1 MNAMLDRNTAI
12 WTGLWLVL
20 MATAL
25 LTRPLLPVD
34 ETRYLAVAWEM
45 WRDGDFLVPHLNG
58 ETYSHKPPL
67 LFWLFHAGWAVF
79 GVNDWWP
86 RLVAPLF
93 GLGSL
98 FLSVVLAKRLWPDND
113 RLAALTPFILLGC
126 VFWTLFTT
134 LTMFDMLVTFF
145 TLVGL
150 IGIVI
155 AWRARIDGASL
166 LPGFAVLTLGIGFGL
181 LAKGPAIL
189 LHTLPVAFM
198 APLWGPH
205 LAALPD
211 PPKPGRA
218 FAWNAG
224 ILAATLIGAAIV
236 LAWALPAAKAGGEE
250 YANAIFWGQSAGRM
264 VDSFAHNRPW
274 WWYLAVLPPL
284 TLPWVIWPRL
294 WRALKTVGRSGFSD
308 GGVRF
313 CLCWFLPAFVAFSLI
328 SGKQLHYLLPD
339 FPALAMIFA
348 FALTTS
354 PETTT
359 HAETDGLKRSLR
371 LPAGFFVVLGLAAFA
386 ALFVLSPKL
395 QIRYDG
401 LATPWAAAI
410 VAAGLLVIALPAAD
424 LRRSIVSLTGLS
436 AVLVVTAHLIAM
448 PMLERNYAISGIAK
462 KLGEWERQGIHLAN
476 MNKYHGEYNFLGRLK
491 NPSTV
496 IGDHEPDMDIWM
508 HAFPNG
514 KAVSYHYTLPTGAKP
529 VYVQPFKGK
538 FIAVWESETMRAHP
552 DIVRRN

>member
-1 MNAMLDRNTAI
+1 MNAALNRHTAI
-12 WTGLWLVL
+12 WSGLWMVL
-20 MATAL
+20 MAVAL
-25 LTRPLLPVD
+25 STRPLLPVD

-98 FLSVVLAKRLWPDND
+98 YLSALLAKRLWPGQDEI
-113 RLAALTPFILLGC
+113 AAVTPLILLGC

-134 LTMFDMLVTFF
+134 LTMFDMLVAFF
-145 TLVGL
+145 TVLGL

-155 AWRARIDGASL
+155 AWRARTAGASL
-166 LPGFAVLTLGIGFGL
+166 LPGFALLSLAIGFGL

-198 APLWGPH
+198 APLWGPY
-205 LAALPD
+205 LATSPD
-211 PPKPGRA
+211 PSKPGRA
-218 FAWNAG
+218 RAWNAG

-236 LAWALPAAKAGGEE
+236 LAWALPAARAGGEE

-264 VDSFAHNRPW
+264 VDSFAHDRPW
-274 WWYLAVLPPL
+274 WWYIAVLAPL
-284 TLPWVIWPRL
+284 TLPWIIWPRL
-294 WRALKTVGRSGFSD
+294 WRALKGLGRTGPQD
-308 GGVRF
+308 GGIRF

-348 FALTTS
+348 FALVQS
-354 PETTT
+354 RDSFD
-359 HAETDGLKRSLR
+359 ASKRSLWI
-371 LPAGFFVVLGLAAFA
+371 PAGFFIVVGLLAFGA
-386 ALFVLSPKL
+386 TAFMLSTKL
-395 QIRYDG
+395 QVRYAG
-401 LATPWAAAI
+401 LATHWSALI
-410 VAAGLLVIALPAAD
+410 VVAGLIAAALPAGK
-424 LRRSIVSLTGLS
+424 LYKSVLTLTGLS
-436 AVLVVTAHLIAM
+436 AVLAVTIHLIAL
-448 PMLERNYAISGIAK
+448 PMLERNFDISCLAE
-462 KLGEWERQGIHLAN
+462 KLGDWERQGIPLAN
-476 MNKYHGEYNFLGRLK
+476 VNKYHGEYHFSGRLK
-491 NPSTV
+491 NPMTV
-496 IGDHEPDMDIWM
+496 IGDHKPDMDIWI

-514 KAVSYHYTLPTGAKP
+514 KAVSYHYKLPTDAEP
-529 VYVQPFKGK
+529 VYVQPYKGK
-538 FIAVWESETMRAHP
+538 FIAVWDAETMRNHP
-552 DIVRRN
+552 GIARRN